1 MKTMAQEVKKQNYQ
15 IGQIVY
21 IMSDKAE
28 AIVPAIVVEELIHK
42 RLDGDSISWKVAV
55 GPVEKKK
62 IVASDDLSGEI
73 YTSLE
78 EIRNVMSARL
88 SDYIDNLLSKA
99 VKRTES
105 WYGKQLPKPTSESLS
120 LQEDGK
126 IDPVSLVESIEG
138 RENYDNFVTTPGQ
151 EVFAKQQPPPR
162 QQQQQVSAMDNFG
175 EGIKITAPIN
185 TGPLDPNKFIG
196 IESSDPR
203 EQMRARLKAAVTV
216 PDEEF
221 SDQPTGQEDQRD
233 YMVTSDGKKI
243 PIRYND

>member
-1 MKTMAQEVKKQNYQ
+1 MTREVKKQNYQ

-105 WYGKQLPKPTSESLS
+105 WYGKQ
-120 LQEDGK
+120 
-126 IDPVSLVESIEG
+126 
-138 RENYDNFVTTPGQ
+138 N
-151 EVFAKQQPPPR
+151 
-162 QQQQQVSAMDNFG
+162 
-175 EGIKITAPIN
+175 IN
-185 TGPLDPNKFIG
+185 HWRKAI
-196 IESSDPR
+196 
-203 EQMRARLKAAVTV
+203 AR
-216 PDEEF
+216 
-221 SDQPTGQEDQRD
+221 
-233 YMVTSDGKKI
+233 M
-243 PIRYND
+243 N